1 MKLKLFLLVIIF
13 SLKISAQEKHGEEY
27 NYKATYQLD
36 YQEDSTDQNSMKSE
50 TVVLYL
56 GEGVSRYSSLG
67 KAVEDSLTATL
78 DPSNKSM
85 AEFYR
90 IRSLTPDTDF
100 HYKIFKN
107 YNDNE
112 IILAEKVFKDKLKYK
127 QTLNPV
133 DWEIQSETKEILG
146 YKVQKASGSFAGRN
160 YEAWFAP
167 ELPFLDGPYKFG
179 GLPGLILEISDTKN
193 HYRFSI
199 MEFQELKKIVSK
211 TLNLDDYKE
220 VSQGDLDQVRGDY
233 KRDPLTAMTNGGV
246 TIHWK
251 DGQEEEA
258 KRKFQKRHKK
268 QNNPIELQPK

>member
-1 MKLKLFLLVIIF
+1 MRYLLFFIIYLF
-13 SLKISAQEKHGEEY
+13 GVNINAQDY
-27 NYKATYQLD
+27 SYKATYQLE
-36 YQEDSTDQNSMKSE
+36 YQEDSTDLNSIKSE

-112 IILAEKVFKDKLKYK
+112 LILAEKVFKDKLKYK
-127 QTLNPV
+127 QTLNPI

-220 VSQGDLDQVRGDY
+220 VSQRDLDQVRGDY

-258 KRKFQKRHKK
+258 KRKFRKRHKK